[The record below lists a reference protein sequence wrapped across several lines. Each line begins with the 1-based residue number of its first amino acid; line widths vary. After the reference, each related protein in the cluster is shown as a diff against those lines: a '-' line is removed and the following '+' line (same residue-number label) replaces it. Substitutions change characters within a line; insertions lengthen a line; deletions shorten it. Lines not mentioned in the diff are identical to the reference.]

1 MTFILILQ
9 KNQELE
15 QQIQKLQEQLQQQ
28 NRTIHLLQEQMV
40 GLIHA
45 FSNKNIKNHHEF
57 ELKWLFA

>member
-45 FSNKNIKNHHEF
+45 FSEKDSQNRHEF
-57 ELKWLFA
+57 ELKSLFA